1 MTVFVVIPQPNPNTA
16 KLAAVVTEMFRD
28 ALFPL
33 EGQHGWL
40 ISTTGTAQALSEKL
54 GIASGDNGAALV
66 LEVAS
71 YFGRATPDT
80 WSWIKTKMESPPGV

>member
-1 MTVFVVIPQPNPNTA
+1 MA
-16 KLAAVVTEMFRD
+16 
-28 ALFPL
+28 
-33 EGQHGWL
+33 